1 MKKSLFVLLLSLCV
15 LAGGAQVDVKEYSPK
30 LTASTVNL
38 MEKAV
43 LTRTLSPEQTVN
55 VFIRL
60 ADGADI
66 ERIGRIYDVKFN
78 VGTGNLYTAV
88 VPMSMLAALADDDG
102 VEAVDAGQEVHMMM
116 DAARRLTHVDEV
128 HAGTSLTMPY
138 TGKGVLVGIIDAG
151 FDFNHP
157 NFRDKDGN
165 CRIQAVWDQNNFL
178 VTDSDYGYG
187 KEYRSTAEIVSAGRD
202 MELTGDTHGTH
213 VAGIATG
220 SYDGPYL
227 GVAPEADIVLVS
239 TNKTEQ
245 GIIDGIDY
253 LLEYAEKAG
262 KPISINLSIG
272 TVLGYKDG
280 TDAFSV
286 LIDNLMEGQTGKVIS
301 IAAGNEGDRNST
313 LSGSFGADCT
323 GVKSFWIPPTYNR
336 DNLFIQGERGA
347 DYELVLSLK
356 NKDTGEELF
365 TKTFTSDERQ
375 TLSFKD
381 FGSQASDN
389 GHLSVSVSENPSNG
403 NPCFRVTMTY
413 DLPETEIWEVAL
425 SSESGR
431 YMINSDYGEFV
442 SLGKNGYSAGTN
454 ESSIAATATGFNSIA
469 VGAYVSKNIY
479 NDLSGSIHDKDWTLE
494 DIYPLSGKGPTY
506 DNRIKPDV
514 VAPGAAVVSSF
525 NSYANSF
532 YVSPEDK
539 VASVVDDYTGRTYS
553 WGVASGTS
561 MATPV
566 VTGTLAL
573 WLEANS
579 DLSLEDIR
587 RIIESTSSHDTFT
600 GEVANGVF
608 GHGKLDAFAG
618 LKYLEQNTSIIQN
631 EILGLKYELH
641 DGILFVS
648 TDTDISR
655 IDIYG
660 IDGKML
666 GSEKGYGKE
675 IRIRLPSDGVFFVRI
690 VTDTWQKTL
699 KLAF

>member
-43 LTRTLSPEQTVN
+43 VTRTLSPEQTVN

-66 ERIGRIYDVKFN
+66 ERIGRIYGVKFN

-116 DAARRLTHVDEV
+116 DAARRLTHVDEA

-313 LSGSFGADCT
+313 LSGSFGVDCT

-389 GHLSVSVSENPSNG
+389 GRLSVSVSENPSNG

-469 VGAYVSKNIY
+469 VGAYVSKNTY

-539 VASVVDDYTGRTYS
+539 VTSVVDDYTGRTYS

-573 WLEANS
+573 WLEANPY
-579 DLSLEDIR
+579 LSLEDIR

-675 IRIRLPSDGVFFVRI
+675 IRMRLPSDGVFFVRI

>member
-43 LTRTLSPEQTVN
+43 VTRTLSPEQTVN

-66 ERIGRIYDVKFN
+66 ERIGRIYGVKFN
-78 VGTGNLYTAV
+78 VETGNLYTAV

-116 DAARRLTHVDEV
+116 DAARRLTHVDEA

-301 IAAGNEGDRNST
+301 IAVGNEGDRNST

-356 NKDTGEELF
+356 NKDTGEKLF

-389 GHLSVSVSENPSNG
+389 GRLSVSVSENPSNG

-442 SLGKNGYSAGTN
+442 SLGKTGYSAGTN
-454 ESSIAATATGFNSIA
+454 ESSIASTATGFNSIA
-469 VGAYVSKNIY
+469 VGAYVSKNTY
-479 NDLSGSIHDKDWTLE
+479 NDLSGSIHDKDWKLE

>member
-43 LTRTLSPEQTVN
+43 VTRTLSPEQTVN

-66 ERIGRIYDVKFN
+66 ERIGRIYGVKFN

-187 KEYRSTAEIVSAGRD
+187 KEYRSTAEIVSASRD

-313 LSGSFGADCT
+313 LSGLFGADCT

-389 GHLSVSVSENPSNG
+389 GRLSVSVSENPSNG

-469 VGAYVSKNIY
+469 VGAYVSKNTY

-573 WLEANS
+573 WLEANPY
-579 DLSLEDIR
+579 LSLEDIR
-587 RIIESTSSHDTFT
+587 RIIEITSSHDTFT

-675 IRIRLPSDGVFFVRI
+675 IRMRLPSDGVFFVRI

>member
-43 LTRTLSPEQTVN
+43 VTRTLSPEQTVN

-66 ERIGRIYDVKFN
+66 ERIGRIYGVKFN

-116 DAARRLTHVDEV
+116 DAARRLTHVDEA

-138 TGKGVLVGIIDAG
+138 TGKGVLVGIIDTG

-313 LSGSFGADCT
+313 LSGLFGADCT

-389 GHLSVSVSENPSNG
+389 GRLSVSVSENPSNG

-675 IRIRLPSDGVFFVRI
+675 IRMRLPSDGVFFVRI

>member
-43 LTRTLSPEQTVN
+43 VTRTLSPEQTVN

-116 DAARRLTHVDEV
+116 DAARRLTHVDEA

-389 GHLSVSVSENPSNG
+389 GRLSVSVSENPSNG

-442 SLGKNGYSAGTN
+442 SLGKTGYSAGTN

-469 VGAYVSKNIY
+469 VGAYVSKNTY

-573 WLEANS
+573 WLEANPY
-579 DLSLEDIR
+579 LSLEDIR

-660 IDGKML
+660 IDCKML

>member
-43 LTRTLSPEQTVN
+43 VTRTLSPEQTVN

-66 ERIGRIYDVKFN
+66 ERIGRIYGVKFN

-313 LSGSFGADCT
+313 LSGLFGADCT

-389 GHLSVSVSENPSNG
+389 GRLSVSVSENPSNG

-469 VGAYVSKNIY
+469 VGAYVSKNTY

-539 VASVVDDYTGRTYS
+539 VTSVVDDYTGRTYS

-573 WLEANS
+573 WLEANPY
-579 DLSLEDIR
+579 LSLEDIR

>member
-43 LTRTLSPEQTVN
+43 VTRTLSPEQTVN

-66 ERIGRIYDVKFN
+66 ERIGRIYGVKFN

-116 DAARRLTHVDEV
+116 DAARRLTHVDEA

-313 LSGSFGADCT
+313 LSGLFGADCT

-389 GHLSVSVSENPSNG
+389 GYLSVSVSENPSNG

-442 SLGKNGYSAGTN
+442 SLGKTGYSAGTN

-469 VGAYVSKNIY
+469 VGAYVSKNTY

-494 DIYPLSGKGPTY
+494 NIYPLSGKGPTY

-675 IRIRLPSDGVFFVRI
+675 IRMRLPSDGVFFVRI

>member
-43 LTRTLSPEQTVN
+43 VTRTLSPEQTVN

-66 ERIGRIYDVKFN
+66 ERIGRIYGVKFN

-128 HAGTSLTMPY
+128 YAGTSLTMPY

-313 LSGSFGADCT
+313 LSGLFGADCT

-389 GHLSVSVSENPSNG
+389 GRLSVSVSENPSNG

-469 VGAYVSKNIY
+469 VGAYVSKNTY

-573 WLEANS
+573 WLEANPY
-579 DLSLEDIR
+579 LSLEDIR

-675 IRIRLPSDGVFFVRI
+675 IRMRLPSDGVFFVRI

>member
-43 LTRTLSPEQTVN
+43 VTRTLSPEQTVN

-66 ERIGRIYDVKFN
+66 ERIGRIYGVKFN

-102 VEAVDAGQEVHMMM
+102 VEAVDVGQEVHMMM

-313 LSGSFGADCT
+313 LSGLFGADCT

-389 GHLSVSVSENPSNG
+389 GRLSVSVSENPSNG

-469 VGAYVSKNIY
+469 VGAYVSKNTY

-573 WLEANS
+573 WLEANPY
-579 DLSLEDIR
+579 LSLEDIR

-675 IRIRLPSDGVFFVRI
+675 IRMRLPSDGVFFVRI

>member
-43 LTRTLSPEQTVN
+43 VTRILSPEQTVN

-66 ERIGRIYDVKFN
+66 ERIGRIYGVKFN

-116 DAARRLTHVDEV
+116 DAARRLTHVDEA

-313 LSGSFGADCT
+313 LSGLFGADCT

-389 GHLSVSVSENPSNG
+389 GRLSVSVSENPSNG

-442 SLGKNGYSAGTN
+442 SLGKTGYSAGTN

-469 VGAYVSKNIY
+469 VGAYVSKNTY

>member
-43 LTRTLSPEQTVN
+43 VTRTLSPEQTVN

-66 ERIGRIYDVKFN
+66 ERIGRIYGVKFN

-313 LSGSFGADCT
+313 LSGLFGADCT

-389 GHLSVSVSENPSNG
+389 GRLSVSVSENPSNG

-469 VGAYVSKNIY
+469 VGAYVSKNTY

>member
-43 LTRTLSPEQTVN
+43 VTRTLSPEQTVN

-66 ERIGRIYDVKFN
+66 ERIGRIYGVKFN

-116 DAARRLTHVDEV
+116 DAARRLTHVDEA

-157 NFRDKDGN
+157 NFRDKDVN

-313 LSGSFGADCT
+313 LSGLFGADCT

-389 GHLSVSVSENPSNG
+389 GRLSVSVSENPSNG

-469 VGAYVSKNIY
+469 VGAYVSKNTY

-573 WLEANS
+573 WLEANPY
-579 DLSLEDIR
+579 LSLEDIR
-587 RIIESTSSHDTFT
+587 RIIESTSSHNTFT

-648 TDTDISR
+648 TDSDISR

-675 IRIRLPSDGVFFVRI
+675 IRMRLPSDGVFFVRI

>member
-43 LTRTLSPEQTVN
+43 VTRTLSPEQTVN

-66 ERIGRIYDVKFN
+66 ERIGRIYGVKFN

-116 DAARRLTHVDEV
+116 DAARRLTHVDEA

-253 LLEYAEKAG
+253 LLEYAEKTG

-313 LSGSFGADCT
+313 LSGLFGADCT

-389 GHLSVSVSENPSNG
+389 GYLSVSVSENPSNG

-442 SLGKNGYSAGTN
+442 SLGKTGYSAGTN

-469 VGAYVSKNIY
+469 VGAYVSKNTY

-494 DIYPLSGKGPTY
+494 NIYPLSGKGPTY

-675 IRIRLPSDGVFFVRI
+675 IRMRLPSDGVFFVRI

>member
-43 LTRTLSPEQTVN
+43 VTRTLSPEQTVN

-116 DAARRLTHVDEV
+116 DAARRLTHVDEA

-138 TGKGVLVGIIDAG
+138 TGKGVLVGIIDTG

-313 LSGSFGADCT
+313 LSGLFGADCT

-389 GHLSVSVSENPSNG
+389 GRLSVSVSENPSNG

-539 VASVVDDYTGRTYS
+539 VTSVVDDYTGRTYS

-690 VTDTWQKTL
+690 VTDTRQKTL

>member
-43 LTRTLSPEQTVN
+43 VTRTLSPEQTVN

-116 DAARRLTHVDEV
+116 DAARRLTHVDEA

-138 TGKGVLVGIIDAG
+138 TGKGVLVGIIDTG

-389 GHLSVSVSENPSNG
+389 GRLSVSVSENPSNG

-469 VGAYVSKNIY
+469 VGAYVSKNTY